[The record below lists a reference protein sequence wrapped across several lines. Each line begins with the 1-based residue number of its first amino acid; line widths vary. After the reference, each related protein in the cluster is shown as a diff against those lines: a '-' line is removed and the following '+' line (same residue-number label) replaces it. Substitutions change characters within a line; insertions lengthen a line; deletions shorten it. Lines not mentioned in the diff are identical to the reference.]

1 MVSPALLFVSSRIS
15 FPELTDEV
23 YNKWY
28 DSTHVVDV
36 LESGIADLALRY
48 KNVDPKAK
56 KTYLTV
62 YRVPNVSYLQD
73 QARKDRIPCTSPM
86 LPGSGNFNDF
96 VEMDVKAFVPIQTFE
111 GQENK
116 NGEHWRD

>member
-1 MVSPALLFVSSRIS
+1 MVPPALLFVSSRIS

-28 DSTHVVDV
+28 DSTHVADV

-73 QARKDRIPCTSPM
+73 QARKDQIPCTSPM
-86 LPGSGNFNDF
+86 LPGSGNFNDL

-116 NGEHWRD
+116 NGEH